1 MPKPRALPHAL
12 TLVPHAHAL
21 AHARALYVLTRW
33 RRRHPSRASSF
44 GGDGVVVGSGSGTVA
59 YGLRVV
65 CAILTLLR
73 WEGPWGTYASASL
86 RVRLPLPGVA
96 CVSAGGGM
104 VMVW

>member
-1 MPKPRALPHAL
+1 M
-12 TLVPHAHAL
+12 
-21 AHARALYVLTRW
+21 
-33 RRRHPSRASSF
+33 
-44 GGDGVVVGSGSGTVA
+44 VVGSGSGTVA

-65 CAILTLLR
+65 CDVVTLTLLR

-96 CVSAGGGM
+96 CVSAGGGK